1 MEAIVK
7 KSFVH
12 SQTKIHYQVGQ
23 IFENTKDEIE
33 RINNIL
39 VHGLEIV
46 EAKEVSE
53 TKEPIQL
60 KKRGRRKK

>member
-39 VHGLEIV
+39 VHGLEVV

>member
-1 MEAIVK
+1 MKAIVK

-23 IFENTKDEIE
+23 IFENTKEEIE

-46 EAKEVSE
+46 QANEVLQP
-53 TKEPIQL
+53 KEPIQL
-60 KKRGRRKK
+60 KKRGRIKK

>member
-23 IFENTKDEIE
+23 IFENTKEEIE

-46 EAKEVSE
+46 QANEVSQPQ
-53 TKEPIQL
+53 EPIQL

>member
-12 SQTKIHYQVGQ
+12 SQSKIHYQVGQ
-23 IFENTKDEIE
+23 IFENTKEEIE

-39 VHGLEIV
+39 VHGLEV
-46 EAKEVSE
+46 VGAKEVSE

>member
-46 EAKEVSE
+46 GAKEILE
-53 TKEPIQL
+53 TNEPIQL

>member
-46 EAKEVSE
+46 GAKEILES
-53 TKEPIQL
+53 KEPIQL

>member
-23 IFENTKDEIE
+23 IFENTKEEIE

-39 VHGLEIV
+39 VHGLEILG
-46 EAKEVSE
+46 AKEISE
-53 TKEPIQL
+53 TNEPIQL

>member
-39 VHGLEIV
+39 VHGLETV
-46 EAKEVSE
+46 GVKEISE

>member
-39 VHGLEIV
+39 VHGLEV
-46 EAKEVSE
+46 VGAKEISE
-53 TKEPIQL
+53 SNEPIQL

>member
-23 IFENTKDEIE
+23 IFENTKEEIE

-39 VHGLEIV
+39 VHGLEV
-46 EAKEVSE
+46 VGAKEVSE